1 VNPTGGRIAAAKTAQ
16 PAAKPEGRLAR
27 LRATNQRG
35 MYVNLPL
42 LGRAWVELAG
52 DAEVT
57 RIESAVFSEM
67 EAMRL
72 APVPINALTY
82 DACRTRLTLA
92 SAVRD
97 PDNHELA
104 FDTAEAWGGLDVD
117 MINACGIVYNTVRE
131 ELDPMGL
138 STLTD
143 VRVHRDPARDRK
155 KKSDTLTVLRYR
167 EAVSLSAFYGKP
179 AVELTDTNV
188 LDWLIVT
195 GHVVTVADQHQR
207 KLADRGG
214 PVPAGARRIVN
225 AAFNPRG
232 ST

>member
-1 VNPTGGRIAAAKTAQ
+1 MNPTGGRIAAAKTAQ

-143 VRVHRDPARDRK
+143 PECTEIRLAIEK
-155 KKSDTLTVLRYR
+155 KNPTLLRSYGI
-167 EAVSLSAFYGKP
+167 AKLSLYLLSMESRQSSSP
-179 AVELTDTNV
+179 TPTSS
-188 LDWLIVT
+188 T
-195 GHVVTVADQHQR
+195 GSSSPDM
-207 KLADRGG
+207 
-214 PVPAGARRIVN
+214 
-225 AAFNPRG
+225 
-232 ST
+232 